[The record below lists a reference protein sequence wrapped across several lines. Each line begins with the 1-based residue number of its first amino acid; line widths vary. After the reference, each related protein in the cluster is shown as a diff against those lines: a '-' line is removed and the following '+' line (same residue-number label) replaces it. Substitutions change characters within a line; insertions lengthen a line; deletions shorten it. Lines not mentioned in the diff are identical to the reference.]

1 MPSNSAYGEH
11 TAENRGCPDDFAA
24 NFVCGNEDV
33 ARMRG
38 RASADYR
45 IYMKYILFLCGRN
58 RLRSPTAER
67 IFRSRTGI
75 EVASAGILADAEHP
89 VTPELIAWAD
99 VIFVMEETHR
109 KKLNKRFRKF
119 LKGKRILCLDIPD
132 EYGYM
137 DPRLIALLWKRVP
150 KRLPGL

>member
-1 MPSNSAYGEH
+1 MPSSSARGDQP
-11 TAENRGCPDDFAA
+11 AENRGCPDDFAA
-24 NFVCGNEDV
+24 NFGCGNEDL
-33 ARMRG
+33 ARFRG
-38 RASADYR
+38 MVPADYR
-45 IYMKYILFLCGRN
+45 ISMKHILFLCSRN

-67 IFRSRTGI
+67 IFRSRTGF

-99 VIFVMEETHR
+99 VIFVMEELQR
-109 KKLNKRFRKF
+109 KKLNKRFRAF

-137 DPRLIALLWKRVP
+137 DPRLVALLRKRVP
-150 KRLPGL
+150 RRLPGF